1 MEKQKWSSILISL
14 IYIALGLLFIVQPKG
29 VESMLCYVLAI
40 AIAVMGLLHL
50 AGFFI
55 MSSADRSEHP
65 GNGFV
70 IGLLMIALAVF
81 VVAKQDLVIALV
93 PFLFG
98 VMVMIRGLLTIQ
110 TGFHL
115 RRLGADIRPP
125 LIMGAVIMAAGL
137 FVMLFPIQMGETLL
151 IIIGFCLMA
160 GGVSGLVEEIM
171 IRHGRRA
178 AEYRKERARD
188 MADYDPK
195 AHSGA
200 GDDEAAGGS
209 AGEVRAI
216 ETKAD
221 SAGTG
226 EDPVP
231 SDAKA
236 RKPIKVE
243 ILDEDPKPYRD
254 AEGDKAEADR

>member
-40 AIAVMGLLHL
+40 AIAVMGLLYL
-50 AGFFI
+50 VGFFI

-171 IRHGRRA
+171 VRHGRRA
-178 AEYRKERARD
+178 AEHRKERARD

-200 GDDEAAGGS
+200 GDDADEGD
-209 AGEVRAI
+209 GEVRAI

-254 AEGDKAEADR
+254 AGKDKAEADK